1 MEHQPPPFFKR
12 GPSLVARL
20 SIFIAISL
28 AMMMAD
34 AHFKYLGTLRQS
46 VSVLIYPMQKFA
58 NSPLELFDRVSGFF
72 VSQAL
77 LQRDNRM
84 LKQQQLMHASQ
95 LLQLQA
101 LQAENSQ
108 LRKLFTLQQRYAEK
122 AVIADI
128 LYGSHDPFVRKIVV
142 DKGLTQHVQAGDAVL
157 DDIGV
162 IGQVTRAYPF
172 SSEITLLTDKN
183 QAVPVQILRTGQR
196 AIVVGLGQDSML
208 DLPFMPANGDI
219 QNGDVLVT
227 SGIDGTYPA
236 GLPVATVAKIE
247 RNTAYSFAKITCTPS
262 AGVDRHKQILIL
274 SGSTLQ
280 KLPEGSPLQQ
290 AQPPANAT
298 PGKKRK

>member
-20 SIFIAISL
+20 SIFVVISL

-46 VSVLIYPMQKFA
+46 VSVLIYPMQKLA
-58 NSPLELFDRVSGFF
+58 NSPLELFDHVSGFF

-77 LQRDNRM
+77 LQSDNRA
-84 LKQQQLMHASQ
+84 LQQQQLVQSGL

-108 LRKLFTLQQRYAEK
+108 LRKLLVLQPRYAEK

-142 DKGLTQHVQAGDAVL
+142 DKGSAQHVQAGDAVL

-196 AIVVGLGQDSML
+196 AIVVGQGQESLL

-219 QNGDVLVT
+219 QNGDVLIT

-236 GLPVATVAKIE
+236 GLPVATVSKIE

-262 AGVDRHKQILIL
+262 AGVDRHKQVLIL

-280 KLPEGSPLQQ
+280 KLPEGSPLEQV
-290 AQPPANAT
+290 QPPANEAA
-298 PGKKRK
+298 GKRRK

>member
-20 SIFIAISL
+20 SIFVVISL
-28 AMMMAD
+28 AMMVAD

-46 VSVLIYPMQKFA
+46 VSVLIYPLQKIA
-58 NSPLELFDRVSGFF
+58 KSPMELLDHVNSFF

-77 LQRDNRM
+77 LESDNRT
-84 LKQQQLMHASQ
+84 LKQKQLLHSSQ
-95 LLQLQA
+95 LLQLQS
-101 LQAENSQ
+101 LQAENLQ
-108 LRKLFTLQQRYAEK
+108 LRKLFGLQQRYSEN
-122 AVIADI
+122 AVVADI
-128 LYGSHDPFVRKIVV
+128 LYGSHDPFIRKIVV
-142 DKGLTQHVQAGDAVL
+142 DKGSSQKIQAGDAVL

-196 AIVVGLGQDSML
+196 AIVVGQGQESLL

-219 QNGDVLVT
+219 QNGDVLIT

-236 GLPVATVAKIE
+236 GLPVATVSKIE

-262 AGVDRHKQILIL
+262 AGVDRHKQVLIL

-290 AQPPANAT
+290 VQPPANAAS
-298 PGKKRK
+298 GKRRK